1 MRAHRISLATAA
13 LLLVIWASAC
23 AAYTSQSDSSQQSS
37 KPIHSEHLSTLSAK
51 DFDPTNFDHST
62 SVDNKWFPLKPNRA
76 GV

>member
-23 AAYTSQSDSSQQSS
+23 AAYSSQQSS